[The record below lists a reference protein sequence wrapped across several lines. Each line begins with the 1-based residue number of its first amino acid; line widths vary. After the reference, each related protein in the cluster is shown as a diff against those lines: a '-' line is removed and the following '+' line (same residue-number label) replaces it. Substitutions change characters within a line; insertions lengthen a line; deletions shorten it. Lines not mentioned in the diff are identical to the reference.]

1 MPGRMSLPVEDPDEP
16 DRPKG
21 FRSVEEDTLG
31 PGNHLNR
38 EGKKMVL
45 LVYEAFRDDLI
56 RVNTKLVKKKI
67 GESRDKTAWLLD
79 ISRGPVRSVI
89 SESNLT
95 GGFVPPAQ
103 RGGCSYERSGC
114 ASHEACAAIH
124 ASVYSLQHKNP
135 PVPTSVPKILKE
147 IAAEQYKDDEGQL
160 LKLTAKMVNRLLH
173 LCGYVFGRAKEHH
186 IAKLTTGN
194 IKYRKSYCQRVLEC
208 RDGLFTP
215 KGLPTCPEYFQDE
228 SYCNVHH
235 VAHKRECLFGRSH
248 TVATQLI
255 ARARRRTRRVVPA
268 GTDSARPLRRRAT
281 R

>member
-21 FRSVEEDTLG
+21 FRGVEEDTLG

-124 ASVYSLQHKNP
+124 ASV
-135 PVPTSVPKILKE
+135 
-147 IAAEQYKDDEGQL
+147 
-160 LKLTAKMVNRLLH
+160 
-173 LCGYVFGRAKEHH
+173 
-186 IAKLTTGN
+186 
-194 IKYRKSYCQRVLEC
+194 
-208 RDGLFTP
+208 
-215 KGLPTCPEYFQDE
+215 
-228 SYCNVHH
+228 
-235 VAHKRECLFGRSH
+235 
-248 TVATQLI
+248 
-255 ARARRRTRRVVPA
+255 
-268 GTDSARPLRRRAT
+268 
-281 R
+281 